1 MRTSGREGRSDTVR
15 RMTSRR
21 LALPVLAG
29 LAVVALA
36 GGIAPVPAADKDK
49 VLDDLLFDL
58 QLIPMAGQTPPAFEL
73 ERLIDGTKVTL
84 AELRGR
90 PVLLYFWATW

>member
-1 MRTSGREGRSDTVR
+1 
-15 RMTSRR
+15 MTPRR
-21 LALPVLAG
+21 LPLLLLVG

-36 GGIAPVPAADKDK
+36 GGTAPDPAADKDK
-49 VLDDLLFDL
+49 VLEDLLFEL
-58 QLIPMAGQTPPAFEL
+58 QLIPMTGQTPPAFEL

>member
-1 MRTSGREGRSDTVR
+1 
-15 RMTSRR
+15 MTSRR
-21 LALPVLAG
+21 LALLLLVG

-36 GGIAPVPAADKDK
+36 GGSAPAPAADKDK
-49 VLDDLLFDL
+49 VLDDLLFEL
-58 QLIPMAGQTPPAFEL
+58 QLIPMAGQEPPAFEL
-73 ERLIDGTKVTL
+73 EKLIDGKKVTL